1 MNARRYKNSVSSV
14 KLKYILVVLIPAF
27 NEEDMIGLTIK
38 KVRRELNKI
47 KFLET
52 LIYVIDDGSSDSTS
66 YKSHFSGANK
76 VISHKINRGL
86 GAAVRSGLQ
95 AAKDINADFVIKFDA
110 DLQHDPKDI
119 LPMINPLINDESDI
133 VYGNRFR
140 QIDYSMPLVRRL
152 GNKTFTALMRWLTGW
167 PLKDSQPGIFAVNK
181 SYLECFFIP
190 GDYNYT
196 QQILL
201 DAYHKNLRFSHIDVH
216 FTKRITG
223 KSFITFKYPLRVLP
237 QIFMVLISVRP
248 MKVFLPIGSLFFLAG
263 SLIFIFQI
271 YFWIIGTNDQ
281 PVNNVNLVM
290 GLVFF
295 GLHTIFFGIL
305 AELIVQRTRRQ

>member
-1 MNARRYKNSVSSV
+1 MSANRYKSVVSSK
-14 KLKYILVVLIPAF
+14 KLKLLLVVLIPAF

-38 KVRRELNKI
+38 KVRSELNKI
-47 KFLET
+47 KFLEC

-66 YKSHFSGANK
+66 YKSKVSGADK
-76 VISHKINRGL
+76 VISHKINLGL

-95 AAKDINADFVIKFDA
+95 AAKNINADFVIKFDA

-119 LPMINPLINDESDI
+119 LRIINPLINNQSDI

-140 QIDYSMPLVRRL
+140 QIDYSMPFVRRL

-167 PLKDSQPGIFAVNK
+167 PLKDSQPGIFAVNN

-223 KSFITFKYPLRVLP
+223 KSFITLKYPFQVLP
-237 QIFMVLISVRP
+237 QILMVLMSVRP
-248 MKVFLPIGSLFFLAG
+248 MRVFFPIGSLFFLAG
-263 SLIFIFQI
+263 SLIFLFQI
-271 YFWIIGTNDQ
+271 YYWIIGANDR
-281 PVNNVNLVM
+281 PVNNVNLVT

-305 AELIVQRTRRQ
+305 AELIVQRTRK